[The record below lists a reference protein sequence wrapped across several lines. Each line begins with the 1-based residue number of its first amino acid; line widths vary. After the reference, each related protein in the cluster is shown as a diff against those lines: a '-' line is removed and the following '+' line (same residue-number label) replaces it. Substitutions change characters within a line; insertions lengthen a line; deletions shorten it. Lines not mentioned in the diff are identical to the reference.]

1 MKFYNRLISDV
12 LENRAKNSKCLLL
25 TGARQVGKSTLLKK
39 IFSELNYVTFDDP
52 LVRNQA
58 EEEPGLFFL
67 NNPSPVILDEV
78 QKVPSIFPYIKI
90 NCDKTENYGNFYL
103 TGSQSLELMKNVSES
118 LAGRISVLELSG
130 FSLRE
135 IFELK
140 FNKPFIP
147 NHEYILEREKEL
159 KNYDSIWEI
168 IHKGSFPELYVSD
181 RNWQD
186 FYSSYT
192 KTYLERDVNEMI
204 HIKDEVAFMK
214 FLVAAAARSGQ
225 ILNYANLAD
234 DVGVSQVTIK
244 EWISVLERSGIIF
257 LLQPYYS
264 NNLNRAI
271 KSPKIYFR
279 DTGLVCY
286 LTKWLTADALKNSA
300 VAGNIFETF
309 VVSEIIKSF
318 SNAGID
324 YRFCVFYYRGKDK
337 KKIKQNG
344 QEIQVESE
352 IDLIVEENGI
362 LYPIEIKMSANP
374 TKEMASAFDVLDK
387 EVSKKRG
394 LGTILCLY
402 ERKMFLKED
411 LVVLPLSYL

>member
-1 MKFYNRLISDV
+1 MKYYNRFLSDT
-12 LENRAKNSKCLLL
+12 LKKRASNSKCLLL
-25 TGARQVGKSTLLKK
+25 TGPRQVGKSTLLKK
-39 IFSELNYVTFDDP
+39 IFSELNYITFDDP
-52 LVRNQA
+52 LLVNQA
-58 EEEPGLFFL
+58 KEEAGLFFL
-67 NNPSPVILDEV
+67 NNPAPVILDEV
-78 QKVPSIFPYIKI
+78 QKVPSIFSYIKI
-90 NCDKTENYGNFYL
+90 ECDKTENYGNFYL
-103 TGSQSLELMKNVSES
+103 TGSQSLELMKDVSES
-118 LAGRISVLELSG
+118 LAGRISILELSG

-140 FNKPFIP
+140 FNKPFVP
-147 NHEYILEREKEL
+147 NIEYISERETEL
-159 KNYDSIWEI
+159 KNYDDIWKI
-168 IHKGSFPELYVSD
+168 IHRGSFPELYVAN
-181 RNWQD
+181 RGWQD
-186 FYSSYT
+186 FYASYT

-204 HIKDEVAFMK
+204 RIKDEVAFMK
-214 FLVAAAARSGQ
+214 FLIAVAARSAQ

-244 EWISVLERSGIIF
+244 EWVSVLERSGIIF

-264 NNLNRAI
+264 NNLKRTI

-279 DTGLVCY
+279 DTGLLCY
-286 LTKWLTADALKNSA
+286 LTKWLTSDALKNSA

-324 YRFCVFYYRGKDK
+324 YKFCVSYYRGKDK
-337 KKIKQNG
+337 KKLKQNG

-352 IDLIVEENGI
+352 IDLIIEENGV

-374 TKEMASAFDVLDK
+374 NKEMASAFDVLDK
-387 EVSKKRG
+387 EVEKKRG

-402 ERKMFLKED
+402 ERKMFLKDD
-411 LVVLPLSYL
+411 LIVLPLSYV

>member
-159 KNYDSIWEI
+159 KNYDDIWKI

-204 HIKDEVAFMK
+204 HIKDEVTFMK

-324 YRFCVFYYRGKDK
+324 YKFCVFYYRGKDK

-402 ERKMFLKED
+402 EKKMFLKED

>member
-159 KNYDSIWEI
+159 KNYDDIWKI

-324 YRFCVFYYRGKDK
+324 YKFCVFYYRGKDK
-337 KKIKQNG
+337 KKIRQNG

>member
-1 MKFYNRLISDV
+1 MKYYNRLLSDT
-12 LENRAKNSKCLLL
+12 LKKRASNSKCLLL
-25 TGARQVGKSTLLKK
+25 TGPRQVGKSTLLKK
-39 IFSELNYVTFDDP
+39 IFPELNYITFDDP
-52 LVRNQA
+52 LLANQA
-58 EEEPGLFFL
+58 KEETGLFFL
-67 NNPSPVILDEV
+67 NNPAPVILDEV

-90 NCDKTENYGNFYL
+90 ECDKTENYGNFYL
-103 TGSQSLELMKNVSES
+103 TGSQALELMKDVSES
-118 LAGRISVLELSG
+118 LAGRISILELSG

-147 NHEYILEREKEL
+147 NIEYISERETEL
-159 KNYDSIWEI
+159 KNYDDIWKI
-168 IHKGSFPELYVSD
+168 IHRGSFPELYVSN
-181 RNWQD
+181 REWQD
-186 FYSSYT
+186 FYASYT

-204 HIKDEVAFMK
+204 RIKDEVAFMK
-214 FLVAAAARSGQ
+214 FLVAVAARSAQ

-264 NNLNRAI
+264 NNLKRTI
-271 KSPKIYFR
+271 KSPKIFFR
-279 DTGLVCY
+279 DTGLICY
-286 LTKWLTADALKNSA
+286 LTKWLTPDALKNSA

-309 VVSEIIKSF
+309 LVSEIIKSF

-324 YRFCVFYYRGKDK
+324 YKFCVSYYRGKDK

-344 QEIQVESE
+344 QEIQVEAE
-352 IDLIVEENGI
+352 IDLIIEENGV

-374 TKEMASAFDVLDK
+374 NKEMASAFDVLDK
-387 EVSKKRG
+387 EVEKKRG

-402 ERKMFLKED
+402 ERKIFLKED
-411 LVVLPLSYL
+411 LIVLPISYV

>member
-90 NCDKTENYGNFYL
+90 NCDKTEKYGNFYL

-402 ERKMFLKED
+402 EKKMFLKED